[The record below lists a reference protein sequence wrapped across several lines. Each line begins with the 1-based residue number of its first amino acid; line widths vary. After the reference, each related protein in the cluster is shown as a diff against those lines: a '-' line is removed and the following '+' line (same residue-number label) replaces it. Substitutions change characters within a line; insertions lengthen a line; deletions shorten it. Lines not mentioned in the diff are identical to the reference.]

1 MEKDRELICDA
12 IAERA
17 REHADRVLP
26 EIIEMYQS
34 APWNEFRDALAEIFL
49 AGAVA
54 AWDHGL
60 AEARSLDK
68 KPSGT
73 EGRVD

>member
-1 MEKDRELICDA
+1 MDKDRQLICDA
-12 IAERA
+12 LAERA
-17 REHADRVLP
+17 WEHADRVLP
-26 EIIEMYQS
+26 EIMEMYQS

-54 AWDHGL
+54 ARDHGL
-60 AEARSLDK
+60 AEARDLDK
-68 KPSGT
+68 KPSGR